1 MDKREATV
9 LQARL
14 EELAEALGG
23 RAPGAKGILVWMD
36 ALGECSIDSVKA
48 ALSDWPKK
56 NIKMPSPVDI
66 LKACRE
72 VVGRKIDE
80 QGKRNRET
88 AGSFDIGNMT
98 PPDSPLAKA
107 AFEEIARI
115 TRSPK
120 PGPKEWAYKLKAI
133 EDAGDHLDM
142 QQRRAW
148 REALRVA

>member
-72 VVGRKIDE
+72 RVSVRIEEESRSNNAAPG
-80 QGKRNRET
+80 
-88 AGSFDIGNMT
+88 FDIGRLT
-98 PPDSPLAKA
+98 PPDSEMAKAELAKCLA
-107 AFEEIARI
+107 IL
-115 TRSPK
+115 RSPK